1 MQASL
6 GAAFE
11 APDGDKVRPMQ
22 TEAQL
27 EESMRDLVDL
37 QLALDGLFKSHEG
50 TARSTCVFPFTP
62 ASRPPSTP
70 HPLWSRPEAAN
81 ASFASTTSP
90 RLRDLA
96 RGFWSACAALP
107 RTA

>member
-1 MQASL
+1 
-6 GAAFE
+6 
-11 APDGDKVRPMQ
+11 MQ

-37 QLALDGLFKSHEG
+37 QLALDGLFKSHKAAISAISQPGEG

-62 ASRPPSTP
+62 A
-70 HPLWSRPEAAN
+70 SRPEAAN

-96 RGFWSACAALP
+96 RGFWSACAVLP
-107 RTA
+107 CSA